1 MNMLKSDCDF
11 KGYLCRMRMS
21 VGWKRRNQIFLL
33 LEEKENGEWEGKCHF
48 YDLVVLDK
56 NRDLLFS
63 PLWPNLTR
71 HRKQASRQHRAL
83 TQSSGSHRHQQTKSN
98 TLLCCQEKQTVYT
111 HRAHCK
117 PPLQKNFPGSVY
129 LLIYDPQK
137 QLLRKKK
144 KNSLFW
150 SIFLTFG
157 FLDSSYLGE
166 LGPTYHKISCKS
178 GAISR

>member
-1 MNMLKSDCDF
+1 MKEKNSNISLV
-11 KGYLCRMRMS
+11 GGEGERRMS
-21 VGWKRRNQIFLL
+21 L
-33 LEEKENGEWEGKCHF
+33 WEGKCHF

-56 NRDLLFS
+56 NQDLLFS
-63 PLWPNLTR
+63 LLWPNLTR
-71 HRKQASRQHRAL
+71 HRKQASGQHRAL
-83 TQSSGSHRHQQTKSN
+83 TQSSGSQQWHQQTKSN

-117 PPLQKNFPGSVY
+117 PPLQVAEKLPRSVY

-150 SIFLTFG
+150 SVFLTFG

-178 GAISR
+178 RAISR